1 MYSFVAQSSA
11 SLFSF
16 SEAIIV
22 IVMKNQTFDSNLQ
35 LRMSERQN
43 PPRTLFILY
52 CLLADLK
59 RIWAKFLASKS
70 QQNGPF

>member
-22 IVMKNQTFDSNLQ
+22 MKNLSFDSNLQ
-35 LRMSERQN
+35 LRISERQN

-59 RIWAKFLASKS
+59 RIWAKFLVPKS